1 MRTKKVI
8 LKWIISSIFLFFM
21 IYSVMLL
28 RGDHIRV
35 EDIGIDAK
43 VNVSH
48 TPITTGQVFTMNKY
62 VFITQMQK
70 KQFFIIIS

>member
-8 LKWIISSIFLFFM
+8 LKWIISSIFFFFM

-28 RGDHIRV
+28 REDHICF
-35 EDIGIDAK
+35 EDIGIDTK

-62 VFITQMQK
+62 VFTTQM
-70 KQFFIIIS
+70 